1 MVKPI
6 FNNKKKEKENEK
18 EKSEEKQEENNIDF
32 LSKKRAEPD
41 TPMPDI
47 DMVKLKKKVNE
58 IMYSISKEENNSIN
72 ELDILYESMSKN
84 YLLNEFTSNCLNY
97 INKIILDAPKN
108 SLKKYQGIFELNKI
122 FISIVKELL
131 MNEFELLLLSLYL
144 ETLSISCQDLMS
156 FKESLIFI
164 CFFIK
169 KLTISEEKLS
179 PINSFLIR
187 KYQGFNDK
195 FNIWVELNSSIF
207 NKKLFFEYPEINERF
222 KEFNKPHS
230 IFCKNN
236 YLDYNLIID
245 RILTMS
251 IPYNENRNENIYLN
265 KKANNINNQLSGYNN
280 IFNNQLNFFPNNK
293 NNQNYLINN
302 DNINFNNN
310 FNYLKNYVSSNISPY
325 PGSLYFNQSN
335 KNMNFDYSNILG
347 SLNSLNNAQTSSNIN
362 NKDLINQNN
371 QDIKKKGNIKFNV
384 IKENNTT
391 TISTTGKNETNELGN
406 QKMIFVTKTQNEE
419 SFKNT
424 FSNNENKDTKDININ
439 EIEKDKNILNKKVE
453 KTIMA
458 NNLLYDIKPENSSE
472 QNIQSQNNNQ
482 LNIFQQNNS
491 NNGNI
496 MNNNINFYPNNNAI
510 SLNTSRQMND
520 YAPLRYN
527 TNLGINDINS
537 PSQISFISLN
547 NPLMA
552 DLNNLLNNPFQRNN
566 FSQLLSHS
574 NEDLEKNNFLS
585 NNSINSSKNIFQ
597 NLSNY
602 NLDNNNSQENENN
615 NNNYFLI
622 NHLIGNT
629 FLQNLNMIQ
638 LNNTNLNEANNGN
651 SGNNGTN

>member
-1 MVKPI
+1 M
-6 FNNKKKEKENEK
+6 
-18 EKSEEKQEENNIDF
+18 
-32 LSKKRAEPD
+32 
-41 TPMPDI
+41 
-47 DMVKLKKKVNE
+47 
-58 IMYSISKEENNSIN
+58 
-72 ELDILYESMSKN
+72 
-84 YLLNEFTSNCLNY
+84 
-97 INKIILDAPKN
+97 
-108 SLKKYQGIFELNKI
+108 
-122 FISIVKELL
+122 
-131 MNEFELLLLSLYL
+131 
-144 ETLSISCQDLMS
+144 CQ
-156 FKESLIFI
+156 
-164 CFFIK
+164 
-169 KLTISEEKLS
+169 
-179 PINSFLIR
+179 
-187 KYQGFNDK
+187 
-195 FNIWVELNSSIF
+195 
-207 NKKLFFEYPEINERF
+207 
-222 KEFNKPHS
+222 
-230 IFCKNN
+230 
-236 YLDYNLIID
+236 
-245 RILTMS
+245 
-251 IPYNENRNENIYLN
+251 
-265 KKANNINNQLSGYNN
+265 
-280 IFNNQLNFFPNNK
+280 
-293 NNQNYLINN
+293 
-302 DNINFNNN
+302 
-310 FNYLKNYVSSNISPY
+310 
-325 PGSLYFNQSN
+325 
-335 KNMNFDYSNILG
+335 
-347 SLNSLNNAQTSSNIN
+347 
-362 NKDLINQNN
+362 
-371 QDIKKKGNIKFNV
+371 
-384 IKENNTT
+384 
-391 TISTTGKNETNELGN
+391 
-406 QKMIFVTKTQNEE
+406 

-491 NNGNI
+491 NNSNI

-520 YAPLRYN
+520 YVPLRYN

-629 FLQNLNMIQ
+629 FLQNLNMVQ